1 MVRPTE
7 PRLADAASF
16 EIVPPEILE
25 RPRRDEAPR
34 LDRDRCAVLLD
45 QYLRRLGSQAGRG
58 GRWGGLP
65 PGSFGG
71 HPLPPP
77 GCRGVRASAPDGP
90 GRPRREAQGVGG

>member
-58 GRWGGLP
+58 ERWVGLP
-65 PGSFGG
+65 PRSYGG
-71 HPLPPP
+71 KPNPPP
-77 GCRGVRASAPDGP
+77 GFPGLTTMRRQRSGCP
-90 GRPRREAQGVGG
+90 GREPPGLGG